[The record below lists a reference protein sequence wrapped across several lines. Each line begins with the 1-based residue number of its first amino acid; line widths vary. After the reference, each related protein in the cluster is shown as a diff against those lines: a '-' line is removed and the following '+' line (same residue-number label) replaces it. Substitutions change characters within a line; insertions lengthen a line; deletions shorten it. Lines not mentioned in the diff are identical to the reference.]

1 MRQVLREIAMSVEA
15 KRMLRPACLT
25 GLLLSCLFSSLS
37 QAQVSLVRLTP
48 EQYQRTIHD
57 VFGDSIQVEKNRK
70 GVFAPREQGLLA
82 LANRKLTVD
91 VDELE
96 QDEAIAQKIAAQ
108 VVDAP
113 HRSALLG
120 CEPRAEDQPDD
131 GCAERFIARIGL
143 LLFRRPLSATELR
156 SLVGLQNRSAQRL
169 HSFNAGLA
177 NALERMLMAPEFLFR
192 VETGTPDPMQPGT
205 LQLDAYTRASR
216 LSYFLWDSEPDR
228 ELLTAAQSGQ
238 LMSAQGLQQQVER
251 LLRSPRAEY
260 GLRAFFTD
268 MLQLSDID
276 HDRAFALAIDTGAHP
291 DFIAA
296 VQADAQEQTLRTIV
310 DQLLSRNVDY
320 RDLFITR
327 DTFLTPALAT
337 IYGVQFSGPRDASG
351 EHPWVAYRY
360 AESDP
365 YVGILSHISF
375 LARHSR
381 EGETSPTRRGK
392 AVREIFLCGRVP
404 PPPGN
409 VDFDM
414 DPRYRT
420 VRQRLAAHL
429 SEPICAG
436 CHKLTDP
443 VGLALENFDIAGTPR
458 AMENG
463 VPIEASGELNGR
475 SFAGFKQ
482 LAQVIRDDPATTA
495 CLISRAYSYG
505 TEREPTEKER
515 LWLDR
520 LQAQLWRDGVRWLD
534 LMRRITLDPDF
545 YSMPVSSVPEVNSK

>member
-1 MRQVLREIAMSVEA
+1 M
-15 KRMLRPACLT
+15 
-25 GLLLSCLFSSLS
+25 
-37 QAQVSLVRLTP
+37 
-48 EQYQRTIHD
+48 
-57 VFGDSIQVEKNRK
+57 
-70 GVFAPREQGLLA
+70 
-82 LANRKLTVD
+82 TV
-91 VDELE
+91 
-96 QDEAIAQKIAAQ
+96 
-108 VVDAP
+108 
-113 HRSALLG
+113 
-120 CEPRAEDQPDD
+120 
-131 GCAERFIARIGL
+131 
-143 LLFRRPLSATELR
+143 
-156 SLVGLQNRSAQRL
+156 
-169 HSFNAGLA
+169 HS
-177 NALERMLMAPEFLFR
+177 
-192 VETGTPDPMQPGT
+192 
-205 LQLDAYTRASR
+205 
-216 LSYFLWDSEPDR
+216 
-228 ELLTAAQSGQ
+228 
-238 LMSAQGLQQQVER
+238 
-251 LLRSPRAEY
+251 
-260 GLRAFFTD
+260 
-268 MLQLSDID
+268 
-276 HDRAFALAIDTGAHP
+276 ALAIDTGAHP

-296 VQADAQEQTLRTIV
+296 VQADAQEQTLRTLV

-337 IYGVQFSGPRDASG
+337 IYGVQLSGPRDASG
-351 EHPWVAYRY
+351 ERPWVAYQY

-515 LWLDR
+515 LWLNR

-545 YSMPVSSVPEVNSK
+545 YTMPVSSVPEANSK

>member
-1 MRQVLREIAMSVEA
+1 MQHAILV
-15 KRMLRPACLT
+15 
-25 GLLLSCLFSSLS
+25 GLLFCGGLPWSAA
-37 QAQVSLVRLTP
+37 QAQMSLVRLTP

-57 VFGDSIQVEKNRK
+57 VFGDGIQVEKNKR
-70 GVFAPREQGLLA
+70 GVFAAREQGLLA

-108 VVDAP
+108 VVDASNRP
-113 HRSALLG
+113 ALVG
-120 CEPRAEDQPDD
+120 CKPKTEDGPDD
-131 GCAERFIARIGL
+131 GCAEHFISRTGL
-143 LLFRRPLSATELR
+143 LLFRRPLSAQEVQ
-156 SLVGLQNRSAQRL
+156 SLVAFQNKSALRL

-192 VETGTPDPMQPGT
+192 VETGTPDPTQPGT
-205 LQLDAYTRASR
+205 LRLDAYARASR

-228 ELLTAAQSGQ
+228 ELLTAAQSGK
-238 LMSAQGLQQQVER
+238 LMSMQGLQQQVER
-251 LLRSPRAEY
+251 LLHSPRTEY

-291 DFIAA
+291 EFIAE
-296 VQADAQEQTLRTIV
+296 VQADAQEQTLRTVV
-310 DQLLSRNVDY
+310 DQLLDKNGDY

-327 DTFLTPALAT
+327 DTFLTPALAA
-337 IYGVQFSGPRDASG
+337 IYGVQLPQSQAMGAAV
-351 EHPWVAYRY
+351 PWVRYRY
-360 AESDP
+360 AEADP
-365 YVGILSHISF
+365 YVGILGHISF

-381 EGETSPTRRGK
+381 EGETSPTRRGR

-409 VDFDM
+409 LDFDLIQNST

-420 VRQRLAAHL
+420 MRGRLAAHL
-429 SEPICAG
+429 SEPMCAG

-443 VGLALENFDIAGTPR
+443 VGLALESFDISGTLR
-458 AMENG
+458 STENG
-463 VPIEASGELNGR
+463 AAIDPSGELNGKTFV
-475 SFAGFKQ
+475 SFKQ
-482 LAQVIRDDPATTA
+482 LAQVIRDDPAITA
-495 CLISRAYSYG
+495 CLISRAYAYG
-505 TEREPTEKER
+505 TEREPTANER
-515 LWLDR
+515 VWLDKM
-520 LQAQLWRDGVRWLD
+520 QSQLSTDGVRWLD

-545 YSMPVSSVPEVNSK
+545 YTMPASSTQRVTSN

>member
-1 MRQVLREIAMSVEA
+1 MPPRAVL
-15 KRMLRPACLT
+15 LL
-25 GLLLSCLFSSLS
+25 GLLLSAGLPWSAA

-48 EQYQRTIHD
+48 EQYQRTIHN
-57 VFGDSIQVEKNRK
+57 VFGDTIQVENNRK
-70 GVFAPREQGLLA
+70 GVFAVREQGLLA

-96 QDEAIAQKIAAQ
+96 QDEVIAQRIAAQ
-108 VVDAP
+108 VIDAK
-113 HRSALLG
+113 HRSVLVG
-120 CEPRAEDQPDD
+120 CRPKAQDKPDD
-131 GCAERFIARIGL
+131 RCAERFIGRTGL
-143 LLFRRPLSATELR
+143 LLFRRPLGAAELA
-156 SLVGLQNRSAQRL
+156 SLVEFQNHSALRL
-169 HSFNAGLA
+169 HSFYAGLA

-192 VETGTPDPMQPGT
+192 VESGTPDPADPDT
-205 LQLDAYTRASR
+205 LQLDAYARASR

-228 ELLTAAQSGQ
+228 ELLAAAQSGQ
-238 LMSAQGLQQQVER
+238 LLSEDGLRQQVER
-251 LLRSPRAEY
+251 LLESARIEF

-296 VQADAQEQTLRTIV
+296 VQADAQEQTLRTLV
-310 DQLLSRNVDY
+310 DQLLYQNGDY
-320 RDLFITR
+320 RDLFVTR

-337 IYGVQFSGPRDASG
+337 VYGVQLPQPQQSAAAAR
-351 EHPWVAYRY
+351 WVSYRY
-360 AESDP
+360 AETDP
-365 YVGILSHISF
+365 YLGLLGHISF

-392 AVREIFLCGRVP
+392 AIREIFLCGRVP
-404 PPPGN
+404 PAPGN

-429 SEPICAG
+429 SEPMCVG

-443 VGLALENFDIAGTPR
+443 VGLALENFNVAGSPR
-458 AMENG
+458 STENG
-463 VPIEASGELNGR
+463 APIEASGELDGR
-475 SFAGFKQ
+475 SFAGLKQ
-482 LAQVIRDDPATTA
+482 LAQVVRDDPAVPA
-495 CLISRAYSYG
+495 CLLTRAYAYG

-515 LWLDR
+515 RWLGQ
-520 LQAQLWRDGVRWLD
+520 LQQQLATEGVRWRELV
-534 LMRRITLDPDF
+534 RRIALDPDF
-545 YSMPVSSVPEVNSK
+545 YTMPATSVPQLSSK